1 MKKFN
6 ENKILKET
14 KIEPGIQ
21 NPGYVTFS
29 QKPDTSNLKKKIS
42 GNQGITPKE
51 IADLIKET
59 QDSKVL
65 IFGQEMTK
73 EELGNI
79 PEETIRISKEI
90 LEGDVSNYRQ
100 LTYLFPDV
108 LKKIIIVRKDAF
120 MELNNVNIIT
130 DGQAEI
136 LSKQEGGVSL
146 GGLTSISDNQA
157 ESLSKNKG
165 DIHLGG
171 LTSISDNQAESL
183 SKHKGDLWLSGLTSI
198 SDNQAESLSKHN
210 GKLWLIGLTSISD
223 NQAESLSKYNGS
235 LSLSSLTSINDN
247 QAESLSKHN
256 GGLSLRGLTSIS
268 DNQAKSL
275 SKHKGDI
282 RCNSEI
288 EKLINSYKTK

>member
-1 MKKFN
+1 MAQFD
-6 ENKILKET
+6 ENKIFKET
-14 KIEPGIQ
+14 ETKPGPQ

-157 ESLSKNKG
+157 ESLSK
-165 DIHLGG
+165 
-171 LTSISDNQAESL
+171 
-183 SKHKGDLWLSGLTSI
+183 HKGDLWLSGLTSI

-235 LSLSSLTSINDN
+235 LSL
-247 QAESLSKHN
+247 
-256 GGLSLRGLTSIS
+256 RGLTSIS